1 MRPAPLCARRQ
12 AAVPSPQ
19 RFVGLSPIR
28 VTLHPPLQATMG
40 LLTLRANEVSV
51 RKEVYFL
58 LLRYKLVL
66 DW

>member
-1 MRPAPLCARRQ
+1 
-12 AAVPSPQ
+12 
-19 RFVGLSPIR
+19 
-28 VTLHPPLQATMG
+28 MG

-51 RKEVYFL
+51 QKEVYFL